1 MKPLKYTI
9 LLVFLMLAAVGCK
22 KRGENQEVY
31 VIGVAAPFSG
41 QEGVAVYGQNI
52 ERSVELAI
60 KEINARGGV
69 RGKFLSAKYEDTQ
82 LIPSVAVTAVTKLAT
97 VNKCSVIIGAVGSSS
112 TLACA
117 RIADKYKVILISPAS
132 TSNEISGV
140 SPYVFRTIAPDV
152 FEGEAMAEFAFKQ
165 GHEKIGVAFVDNAGT
180 RGPAEVF
187 RKWVENHNGE
197 ISAFEVIS
205 QGQTDVR
212 SQMTKLISTRPKAV
226 YLLGYALELGSM
238 IKQYRE
244 QDKETPILSFQ
255 VMEEPT
261 VREIAGDS
269 AEGIIFTTPTVVEE
283 LAKGR
288 EGGFLDSFKREYGES
303 PGIFSAN
310 AYDAVYV
317 LALVI
322 EEVGFNAQDIRNGL
336 TQVRS
341 FEGASG
347 TFDLNEKGDS
357 NQQPHFMIVRAGQL
371 ELYK

>member
-1 MKPLKYTI
+1 MKLLKCTI
-9 LLVFLMLAAVGCK
+9 LLVFLVLVVVGCK
-22 KRGENQEVY
+22 KRGESQEVY

-52 ERSVELAI
+52 KRAVELAI
-60 KEINARGGV
+60 KEVNARGGV
-69 RGKFLSAKYEDTQ
+69 RGKLLSAKYEDTQ

-97 VNKCSVIIGAVGSSS
+97 VNKCPVIIGAVGSSS

-117 RIADKYKVILISPAS
+117 KIADRYKVVLVSPAS

-152 FEGEAMAEFAFKQ
+152 FEGEAMAKFAFEQ
-165 GHEKIGVAFVDNAGT
+165 GYKKIGIAFVDNAGT

-187 RKWVENHNGE
+187 RKWADNHDGE
-197 ISAFEVIS
+197 ISAFEVIP

-212 SQMTKLISTRPKAV
+212 SQMTKLVSTKPDAV

-244 QDKETPILSFQ
+244 QDKKTPILSFQ
-255 VMEEPT
+255 VMEEPK
-261 VREIAGDS
+261 VRGIAGNS

-288 EGGFLDSFKREYGES
+288 ERNFIDSFKREYGES
-303 PGIFSAN
+303 PGIFSTN

-322 EEVGFNAQDIRNGL
+322 EKVGFDVRDIRDGL

-347 TFDLNEKGDS
+347 IFDLNEKGDS
-357 NQQPHFMIVRAGQL
+357 NQQPHFMIVRDSKL
-371 ELYK
+371 ELYN

>member
-1 MKPLKYTI
+1 
-9 LLVFLMLAAVGCK
+9 
-22 KRGENQEVY
+22 
-31 VIGVAAPFSG
+31 
-41 QEGVAVYGQNI
+41 
-52 ERSVELAI
+52 
-60 KEINARGGV
+60 
-69 RGKFLSAKYEDTQ
+69 
-82 LIPSVAVTAVTKLAT
+82 
-97 VNKCSVIIGAVGSSS
+97 VIIGAVGSSS

-117 RIADKYKVILISPAS
+117 KIADRYKVILVSPAS

-152 FEGEAMAEFAFKQ
+152 FEGEAMAKFAFEQ
-165 GHEKIGVAFVDNAGT
+165 GYKKIGIAFVDNAGT

-187 RKWVENHNGE
+187 LKWAENHDGE
-197 ISAFEVIS
+197 ISAFEVIP

-212 SQMTKLISTRPKAV
+212 SQMTKLISTKTDAV

-255 VMEEPT
+255 VMEEPK

-269 AEGIIFTTPTVVEE
+269 AEGIIFTTPTVIKE
-283 LAKGR
+283 LAKGK
-288 EGGFLDSFKREYGES
+288 ENDFINSFKREYGEP
-303 PGIFSAN
+303 PGIFSTN

-322 EEVGFNAQDIRNGL
+322 EKVGFDVRDIRDGL

-347 TFDLNEKGDS
+347 IFDLNEKGDS
-357 NQQPHFMIVRAGQL
+357 NQQPHFMIVRDSKL
-371 ELYK
+371 ELYQ

>member
-1 MKPLKYTI
+1 MKLLKYTI
-9 LLVFLMLAAVGCK
+9 LLVSLVLIVVGCE
-22 KRGENQEVY
+22 KRDKDQNVY
-31 VIGVAAPFSG
+31 VFGVAAPFSG

-52 ERSVELAI
+52 KKAVELAI
-60 KEINARGGV
+60 EEINAKGGV

-82 LIPSVAVTAVTKLAT
+82 LIPSVAVTAVTKLFS

-117 RIADKYKVILISPAS
+117 KIADQYKVILISPAS

-140 SPYVFRTIAPDV
+140 SPFVFRTIAPDV
-152 FEGEAMAEFAFKQ
+152 FEGEAMAKFAFEQ
-165 GHEKIGVAFVDNAGT
+165 GYKKIGIAFVDNAGT

-187 RKWVENHNGE
+187 RKWAENNGSE
-197 ISAFEVIS
+197 ISAFEVIP

-212 SQMTKLISTRPKAV
+212 SQMTKLISTKPNAV

-238 IKQYRE
+238 IKQFRE
-244 QDKETPILSFQ
+244 QDKGTPILSFQ
-255 VMEEPT
+255 VMEEPK
-261 VREIAGDS
+261 VREIAGES
-269 AEGIIFTTPTVVEE
+269 AEGIIFTTPTVVEK
-283 LAKGR
+283 LAKGK
-288 EGGFLDSFKREYGES
+288 EKDFIGSFKRKYRES

-317 LALVI
+317 LASVI
-322 EEVGFNAQDIRNGL
+322 EKVGFDVQVIRDGL

-341 FEGASG
+341 FRGASG

-357 NQQPHFMIVRAGQL
+357 NQQPHFMIVRAGRL
-371 ELYK
+371 ELYR